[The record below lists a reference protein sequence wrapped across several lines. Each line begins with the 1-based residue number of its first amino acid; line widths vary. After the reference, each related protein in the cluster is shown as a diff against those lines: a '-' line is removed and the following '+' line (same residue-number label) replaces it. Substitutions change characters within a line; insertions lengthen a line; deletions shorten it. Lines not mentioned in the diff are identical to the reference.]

1 MSSTVVSGDGK
12 HRCRWCA
19 AAPEFLEYHDN
30 EWGFPVN
37 DDIRLFEK
45 LCLESFQSGLS
56 WRTILAKRENFR
68 AAFHGFNF
76 EAIAK
81 LKEKDIER
89 LLKDEGIIRHRGKIE
104 AVINNAQ
111 RAIELVKEE
120 GSLAAYFWSFEPDKN
135 DRVVP
140 QSVSTSNESVAL
152 AKALK
157 KKGWKFI
164 GPTTVYAF
172 LQAMGL
178 INDHVEDCI
187 IRSKVESAREKF
199 YRPFMQP

>member
-1 MSSTVVSGDGK
+1 MSSTVVGADGEP
-12 HRCRWCA
+12 RCRWCA
-19 AAPEFLEYHDN
+19 AAPEFFEYHDK
-30 EWGFPVN
+30 EWGYPVS

-68 AAFHGFNF
+68 SAFHGFDF
-76 EAIAK
+76 EKIVK
-81 LKEKDIER
+81 YKQKDVER
-89 LLKDEGIIRHRGKIE
+89 LLKDEGIVRHRGKIE

-111 RAIELVKEE
+111 RAVELVSEE
-120 GSLAAYFWSFEPDKN
+120 GSLAAYFWSFEPDDVN
-135 DRVVP
+135 EIEP
-140 QSVSTSNESVAL
+140 QSASTSKESVAL

-157 KKGWKFI
+157 KKGWKFV

-178 INDHVEDCI
+178 INDHVEGCV
-187 IRSKVESAREKF
+187 IRGKVENARKKF
-199 YRPFMQP
+199 KRPTRQP